1 MRAVA
6 QNSHAIAHP
15 TWLDMQ
21 SVTRFSVGMITD
33 SISSA
38 SSSRISSFRVP
49 SVELDTN
56 DDTGCPMVKFCF
68 K

>member
-38 SSSRISSFRVP
+38 SSRRMSNFRVP
-49 SVELDTN
+49 SDERETN
-56 DDTGCPMVKFCF
+56 DDTGCPIVKFCF
-68 K
+68 R